1 MSLSD
6 AIFQTKIPFVK
17 PTLTGFIV
25 DDRHLKTLDIH
36 IHSFSF
42 MRKLFSENRITC
54 YSMDAV
60 TGKAGHQCC
69 LCDWSY
75 RCTKVIRL
83 KIMVQ
88 NTPAP
93 TPAMLDVN
101 DHSFPSIEHVLETV
115 PHEELH
121 RTLVTVAANTTNRA
135 LKIDFTAQF

>member
-1 MSLSD
+1 MSLSTTV
-6 AIFQTKIPFVK
+6 FQTQIPFVRVG
-17 PTLTGFIV
+17 TNGFIV
-25 DDRHLKTLDIH
+25 AGRDLKTLDIH

-42 MRKLFSENRITC
+42 MRKLFSENRISC

-83 KIMVQ
+83 KIMIQ

-101 DHSFPSIEHVLETV
+101 DQSFPAIEHVLETV

-121 RTLVTVAANTTNRA
+121 KTLVTATVNNQTSG
-135 LKIDFTAQF
+135 LKINFKPQF